1 MGCRRRAITT
11 IIRRRA
17 ASITITIITPSSSSI
32 TVSVMG
38 CNNS

>member
-1 MGCRRRAITT
+1 MGRRRHATIT
-11 IIRRRA
+11 IIIHCRT
-17 ASITITIITPSSSSI
+17 ASIITIITPSSSPI

>member
-1 MGCRRRAITT
+1 MGRLRRAITI

-17 ASITITIITPSSSSI
+17 ASIITIITPSSSPI